1 MAAPLADQ
9 ARKLVPYRDMITG
22 ALVVAI
28 VLLIVV
34 PVSPGLMDIL
44 LTFSLS
50 ISLMILLTT
59 LFVTRPLDF
68 SVFPTLLL
76 VVTLFRLALNIS
88 STRLILSQAA
98 AGQVI
103 QTFGEFV
110 VRGNY
115 VVGIIIFAIITII
128 QFVVITNGAGRVA
141 EVTARFTLDAMPGK
155 QMSIDADLN
164 AGLIDETEARQRRA
178 GLSQEADFYGA
189 MDGASK
195 FVRGDAIAG
204 LIITAVNIVGGLV
217 IGAWQMGM
225 PLMEALTT
233 YTILTVGDGL
243 VSQIPAL
250 LVSTATGILITRS
263 GAQSNFGQQ
272 LSQQIFSYPRVVA
285 LVAAILVAL
294 GLIPGMPKLPFFI
307 LALAVAYTAYLLTT
321 EEKSK
326 KKQEEEQV
334 VARRRQPEDVL
345 SVFQF
350 DPVEVELGYGLVS
363 LADEAGGGDLLDR
376 LAAIR
381 RQAATDLGLYVR
393 PIRIRDNLRL
403 GANEYVFKVRGVEAA
418 RGEIYPGQFLAMH
431 PAGEQ
436 VAIGGRETREPT
448 FGLPAWWIPAAKKEE
463 AEAAGCTV
471 VDAGTVLITHLS
483 EFFKQHA
490 HELLGRQEVKE
501 LLEVI
506 KQSNPAVVEDLIPE
520 VLSLGE
526 VQRVLQNLL
535 REQVPIRDLVTI
547 LETLSD
553 TARQTRDLDA
563 LTESVRQ
570 ALARTISRLYAE
582 DGQLLVITLHPRLEQ
597 VLADVS
603 QPTSQGLMPI
613 LAPEV
618 SEKLVSRLGNLVQEL
633 MQRGRPPVILCSGRV
648 RAALRRLLD
657 RLLPNVAIIS
667 YQELIPELEVK
678 SVGTV
683 VLD

>member
-1 MAAPLADQ
+1 MAVPLAGQ
-9 ARKLVPYRDMITG
+9 ARKLAPYRDVITG

-34 PVSPGLMDIL
+34 PISPGLLDIL

-50 ISLMILLTT
+50 VSLVVLLTT

-115 VVGIIIFAIITII
+115 VVGIIIFAIITVI

-141 EVTARFTLDAMPGK
+141 EVAARFTLDAMPGK

-164 AGLIDETEARQRRA
+164 AGLIDENEARRRRA
-178 GLSQEADFYGA
+178 ELAREADFYGA

-204 LIITAVNIVGGLV
+204 LIITAVNIIAGLV

-225 PLMEALTT
+225 PLAEAMTT

-272 LSQQIFSYPRVVA
+272 LSQQILSYPRVMS

-307 LALAVAYTAYLLTT
+307 LSAAVAYTAYLLAA
-321 EEKSK
+321 EEKGK
-326 KKQEEEQV
+326 KKLEEEQV

-350 DPVEVELGYGLVS
+350 DPVEVELGYGLVP

-376 LAAIR
+376 LAALR

-393 PIRIRDNLRL
+393 PIRVRDNLRL

-431 PAGEQ
+431 PAGEE
-436 VAIGGRETREPT
+436 VAIAGKPTREPT
-448 FGLPAWWIPAAKKEE
+448 FGLPAWWITPGQRAE

-471 VDAGTVLITHLS
+471 VDASTVLITHLS
-483 EFFKQHA
+483 EFIKQHA

-501 LLEVI
+501 LLDVV
-506 KQSNPAVVEDLIPE
+506 KQSNPAVVEDLVPDI
-520 VLSLGE
+520 LSLGE
-526 VQRVLQNLL
+526 VLKVLQNLL
-535 REQVPIRDLVTI
+535 RERIPIRDLVTI
-547 LETLSD
+547 LETLAD
-553 TARQTRDLDA
+553 TGRQTRDVDT

-582 DGQLLVITLHPRLEQ
+582 DGQLLVITLHPKLEQ
-597 VLADVS
+597 VLADVT
-603 QPTSQGLMPI
+603 QPTSQGIMPV

-618 SEKLVSRLGNLVQEL
+618 NEKLVSRTSHLVQEL
-633 MQRGRPPVILCSGRV
+633 LQRGRSPVILCSGRI
-648 RAALRRLLD
+648 RAALHRLLE
-657 RLLPNVAIIS
+657 RFLPNVAVIS
-667 YQELIPELEVK
+667 YQELTPDLEVK